1 MLADGMSAAAKI
13 NLKKNEVRD
22 VGMSGLAAR

>member
-1 MLADGMSAAAKI
+1 MLTDGMSAAAK
-13 NLKKNEVRD
+13 NKPQKNEVTD